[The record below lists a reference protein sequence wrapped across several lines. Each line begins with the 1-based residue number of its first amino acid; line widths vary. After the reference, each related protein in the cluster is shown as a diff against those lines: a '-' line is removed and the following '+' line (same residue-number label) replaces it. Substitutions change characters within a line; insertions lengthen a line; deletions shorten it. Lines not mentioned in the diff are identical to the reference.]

1 MKCRA
6 CFAIALLLPIA
17 AWASGC
23 GGGEPTAIAPQEELS
38 LAQEQRA
45 MPPELKEAT
54 MTPIPTPEPS
64 QPTPPPETEQV
75 MRLAVEDLAERLDLP
90 PAEIRLVSVEA
101 VDWPDTSLGCP
112 QPGMMY
118 AQVITP
124 GYRVVLKA
132 EGQEYEYH
140 TDMDRFA
147 VLCEEG
153 GETPGGAGV
162 ESVSGEPVTPDPQS
176 PYYSLVLK
184 AVEDLAGRLSVDV
197 GEIGVLEVQEA
208 IWPDSSLGCPQ
219 PGMAYKQVP
228 EDGLLI
234 RLDVGGQLYEYHSSG
249 MRDPFLCEQ
258 TIKVKPPAIKFDLTK
273 TIPPPV
279 DAGDQ

>member
-1 MKCRA
+1 MKCRV

-45 MPPELKEAT
+45 TPPELKEAT

-64 QPTPPPETEQV
+64 QPIPPPETEQV
-75 MRLAVEDLAERLDLP
+75 MRL
-90 PAEIRLVSVEA
+90 
-101 VDWPDTSLGCP
+101 
-112 QPGMMY
+112 
-118 AQVITP
+118 
-124 GYRVVLKA
+124 
-132 EGQEYEYH
+132 
-140 TDMDRFA
+140 
-147 VLCEEG
+147 
-153 GETPGGAGV
+153 
-162 ESVSGEPVTPDPQS
+162 
-176 PYYSLVLK
+176 

-197 GEIGVLEVQEA
+197 GEIGVLEVQEV

-234 RLDVGGQLYEYHSSG
+234 RLDVGGHVYEYHSGG

>member
-64 QPTPPPETEQV
+64 EPTPPPETEPV

-101 VDWPDTSLGCP
+101 VDWPD
-112 QPGMMY
+112 
-118 AQVITP
+118 
-124 GYRVVLKA
+124 
-132 EGQEYEYH
+132 
-140 TDMDRFA
+140 
-147 VLCEEG
+147 
-153 GETPGGAGV
+153 
-162 ESVSGEPVTPDPQS
+162 
-176 PYYSLVLK
+176 
-184 AVEDLAGRLSVDV
+184 
-197 GEIGVLEVQEA
+197 
-208 IWPDSSLGCPQ
+208 SSLGCRQ

-234 RLDVGGQLYEYHSSG
+234 RLDVGGQLYEYHSGG

-258 TIKVKPPAIKFDLTK
+258 TIKVEPPAIKFDLTK